1 MKFHYHPETDSLYIG
16 LLDKPGVDAQ
26 EVVPGVVLDF
36 DGERR
41 LVGIEIDN
49 ASKVVNLS
57 RVETEALP
65 VIKVA

>member
-1 MKFHYHPETDSLYIG
+1 MPKRSFP
-16 LLDKPGVDAQ
+16 
-26 EVVPGVVLDF
+26 VLCYF